1 MIINNSHLC
10 STFDHK
16 AYYKQLCIYASIHT
30 RAEPVSQHSTGLS
43 ILIILI
49 SHTVAEV
56 PENVV

>member
-30 RAEPVSQHSTGLS
+30 RAEPVSQHSTRLS
-43 ILIILI
+43 ILI
-49 SHTVAEV
+49 SHTGAEV

>member
-43 ILIILI
+43 ILI